1 MLPTKDLRRLIIND
15 GQTVRD
21 AMRAITDNWREVA
34 LVENSLGC
42 IVGLIT
48 DGDIRRGLLRGE
60 TMDSPAT
67 RVMTSHYLSVGPSES
82 RAAVLDLMKAR
93 TIRHIP
99 VIDGNLKL
107 LGVHFLED
115 LLGAYEKPN
124 AAVIMAGGEG
134 TRLRP
139 LTENCPKPMMLV
151 AGRPILER
159 IVLHLVGYGI
169 RRILISV
176 NYLAHIIEDYFG
188 DGSRFGCSIEYLHES
203 RPLGTGGALSLL
215 SEPEQHPLIVMN
227 GDLVSQF
234 NLARLLEFHRQ
245 EAAVATLAARNYQV
259 EIPFGVI
266 SEDNK
271 RFLSLAEKPSTHYLI
286 NAGIYVL
293 NPRRWRSF
301 RMTPSIPSPTC
312 SAPCGPTADAS
323 QSTRWMMTGLMS
335 GYPPNCAE
343 PTAKFEFY
351 KKALL
356 GILTILAAKSSATPR
371 SMRGQS

>member
-293 NPRRWRSF
+293 NPEALALIPHDTFYPITNLFGALRANGRRVAVYSLDDDW
-301 RMTPSIPSPTC
+301 IDVGVPTELRR
-312 SAPCGPTADAS
+312 ANG
-323 QSTRWMMTGLMS
+323 
-335 GYPPNCAE
+335 E
-343 PTAKFEFY
+343 
-351 KKALL
+351 
-356 GILTILAAKSSATPR
+356 I
-371 SMRGQS
+371 